1 MVGRRSVSLNYNP
14 LCDNAVDSNGLE
26 SWINSSREKV
36 SFCLTTSLTDKT
48 TQSVAPGQTI
58 KGTKGG
64 AWLHDH
70 ETGYYLP
77 FNDAQG
83 SRNFKN
89 ERLVLM
95 ERATS
100 GTEDLVR
107 TTSRNSRRTIS
118 GSSAALRRSLSDSN
132 VLRRTL
138 SGDSTKTR
146 STISGI
152 LMHTISGSSAALRR
166 SLSGDSVDSKR
177 STSDSNVLR
186 RTLSGDSAKTRMS
199 FRWVDDGGNSHRIAG
214 DSDLLKEVTVR
225 PEVWYCIKP
234 SGVGYRT
241 DKFLDAKC
249 SQSQIVFC
257 GAKITA
263 VRDEDWLKVLE
274 VKNSVDLLSALEAV
288 GRRSFKVPS
297 TVELVDTGFW
307 VPYIEDGERVF
318 KNEKLVL
325 FEKAEAQGVKP
336 ADEGYC
342 SVM

>member
-26 SWINSSREKV
+26 SWINSSRERV
-36 SFCLTTSLTDKT
+36 VFCLTTSLTDKT

-64 AWLHDH
+64 DWLQDH

-77 FNDAQG
+77 FNDEQG

-118 GSSAALRRSLSDSN
+118 GSSAALRR
-132 VLRRTL
+132 T
-138 SGDSTKTR
+138 
-146 STISGI
+146 
-152 LMHTISGSSAALRR
+152 
-166 SLSGDSVDSKR
+166 LSGDSVDNKR
-177 STSDSNVLR
+177 STSDSNVFR
-186 RTLSGDSAKTRMS
+186 RTLSGDSIKTRTS
-199 FRWVDDGGNSHRIAG
+199 FHWVDDGGSSHRIAG

-241 DKFLDAKC
+241 DKFLDAKS
-249 SQSQIVFC
+249 SQSQIVAC

-263 VRDEDWLKVLE
+263 VRDEDWLKVIE

-288 GRRSFKVPS
+288 GRRSFKAQS
-297 TVELVDTGFW
+297 TVEIVDTGFW

-325 FEKAEAQGVKP
+325 FEKAEAQGANPSKP